1 MALGRLRTGN
11 GSALIMRTTTSY
23 FPTISQLA
31 MYWEEQQVELEAC
44 EHYQKGGWRN
54 RCLIAGPNGLQ
65 RLSIPL
71 EKGKHQRTP
80 IRDVRISWIDHW
92 NVVHWRTIQTAY
104 GNAPYFEH
112 FQDELRKIYEKKHS
126 FLFDFNQLLWDWVNK
141 RSGWKGQILLSS
153 SYQPLEPFQEKTC
166 KPYQQVFQEKNGFLP
181 GLSSLDL
188 IMCVGKQA
196 GNYLR

>member
-1 MALGRLRTGN
+1 LGRYRTGD
-11 GSALIMRTTTSY
+11 GRALEMRTTTSY

-31 MYWEEQQVELEAC
+31 MYWNEPQVELEAC

-54 RCLIAGPNGLQ
+54 RCLLAGPNGLQ

-80 IRDVRISWIDHW
+80 IRDVRISWSDNW

-112 FQDELRKIYEKKHS
+112 FQDELRKIYDTKPH
-126 FLFDFNQLLWDWVNK
+126 FLFDFNQSLWEWVNK
-141 RSGWKGQILLSS
+141 RSGWRGQIVHSS
-153 SYQPLEPFQEKTC
+153 SYQPLEPFPEKTC
-166 KPYQQVFQEKNGFLP
+166 KPYQQVFQEKNGFLS